1 MVDNSLL
8 VTAGWQNNVLNSHT
22 FLKYIGTFFHDGNQL
37 LLFDQEKL
45 KLCSPKVVSFPS
57 CDDWKNPSKYFP
69 TKVLQIEENKY
80 SECK

>member
-22 FLKYIGTFFHDGNQL
+22 SFLKYLGTFFHDGNQL

-45 KLCSPKVVSFPS
+45 KLCSP
-57 CDDWKNPSKYFP
+57 
-69 TKVLQIEENKY
+69 
-80 SECK
+80 